1 MARSPDFCSLF
12 QENYRPYSGKEK
24 CFNSNFV
31 ISVMGVVWMCSVGGA
46 LNLDIEE
53 LTWIKYQCNNCGK
66 VYKSTGKKSVCPG
79 CKSDN
84 VVPI

>member
-1 MARSPDFCSLF
+1 
-12 QENYRPYSGKEK
+12 
-24 CFNSNFV
+24 
-31 ISVMGVVWMCSVGGA
+31 MGVVWMCSVGGA

-53 LTWIKYQCNNCGK
+53 LKWIKYQCNNCGK